1 MEIFIP
7 PCSSNDQ
14 ISKDIYS
21 FLYKQGNYIPISLKK
36 SKNNNISQSGG
47 GSFYDNFSRFMDGIT
62 SSSNKQKNN
71 EELTSSSSTEIKNNE
86 ELSSSSSTEIKNNEE
101 LSSSSTEIKND
112 DVVTSSSS
120 SSLLSDNS
128 VFLDFIVCN
137 KENNEKCTNK
147 KYTLENLKGTK
158 LYFLISRNGECAR
171 WV

>member
-86 ELSSSSSTEIKNNEE
+86 ELSSSS
-101 LSSSSTEIKND
+101 TEIKND

>member
-36 SKNNNISQSGG
+36 SKNNNNSQSGG

-62 SSSNKQKNN
+62 YSSNKQKNN
-71 EELTSSSSTEIKNNE
+71 EELSSSSTEIKNNE
-86 ELSSSSSTEIKNNEE
+86 ELS
-101 LSSSSTEIKND
+101 SSSSTEIKND